1 MAGTVEALINTESAV
16 LPPGGEVLSLP
27 LGQVCLRTAIWMPQN
42 RQSCAGT
49 VALFNGR
56 TEFIE
61 KYCEVIRELLDRG
74 FAVATLDWRGQGLS
88 SRSQE
93 NRLKGHV
100 DDFADYD
107 EDIDAFVR
115 DVLLQKCPKPYY
127 VLAHSMGGNIALRYL
142 SRPGNVFDRAVLVAP
157 MTGVHTK
164 PIPLWAAKL
173 VAWTGDV
180 IGRGASFVPGGEG
193 IDPLDELFEK
203 NAVTSDVA
211 RFDRY
216 KALLNA
222 RPEVATGAPTLGW
235 LRQAFRTMK
244 DVSAPGLL
252 AKISCPVLIISAGED
267 TIADSATHPATAA
280 AIPQGEVITVPGAKH
295 EIMMETDDIRTIFWR
310 AFDDFLATGTQQEAI
325 LPKGSAG

>member
-1 MAGTVEALINTESAV
+1 MEALINTESAI

-27 LGQVCLRTAIWMPQN
+27 LGHICLRAAYWLPPSG
-42 RQSCAGT
+42 QSSLGT

-61 KYCEVIRELLDRG
+61 KYCEVIQELLDRG
-74 FAVATLDWRGQGLS
+74 YAVATLDWRGQGLS

-107 EDIDAFVR
+107 EDIDTFIK
-115 DVLLQKCPKPYY
+115 DVLLPNCPAPYFL
-127 VLAHSMGGNIALRYL
+127 LAHSMGGNIALRYL
-142 SRPGNVFDRAVLVAP
+142 SRPGNVFDKAVLVAP

-164 PIPLWAAKL
+164 PIPMWAAKL
-173 VAWTGDV
+173 VAWTGHA
-180 IGRGASFVPGGEG
+180 IGRGGSFVPGGDG

-216 KALLNA
+216 KSLLHA
-222 RPEVATGAPTLGW
+222 QPEIATGAPTLGW

-244 DVSAPGLL
+244 EVSARDLL
-252 AKISCPVLIISAGED
+252 GKISCPVLIVSAGED
-267 TIADSATHPATAA
+267 TIADSTTHPATAA
-280 AIPQGEVITVPGAKH
+280 AIPMGEMVTVPGAKH
-295 EIMMETDDIRTIFWR
+295 EIMMETDDLRQIFWR
-310 AFDDFLATGTQQEAI
+310 AFDEFLSADGQQQSI
-325 LPKGSAG
+325 SPKESAG